1 MNDHDYLTVKSN
13 GYVTY
18 CDALIARCTDE
29 TAQSFFFSL
38 VGSPSHVQAASA
50 HFFSGGLC
58 RVSNGQD
65 AELELSR
72 GSGTVHAIRA
82 KKIGD
87 TVNKVM
93 ISADHFPGA
102 NGGISAHDQGL
113 SESVYSAVIF
123 GPDIDSVKER
133 AFLRLNGCTT
143 MPLKPQWREWLW
155 EEILQPEKLYSFGNR
170 QLREAWS
177 ITWQEENLEELILG
191 GIKQKYLI

>member
-1 MNDHDYLTVKSN
+1 MNDYLTIQSN
-13 GYVTY
+13 GFVTY
-18 CDALIARCTDE
+18 CDALIARCTDD
-29 TAQSFFFSL
+29 TAQSFLFSL

-58 RVSNGQD
+58 RVSD
-65 AELELSR
+65 AHDAVFELGR
-72 GSGTVHAIRA
+72 GSGTVHSIRA

-93 ISADHFPGA
+93 ISSDHFPGA
-102 NGGISAHDQGL
+102 SKDV
-113 SESVYSAVIF
+113 SESAYSAVIF

-177 ITWQEENLEELILG
+177 INWQEENLEERILE